1 MALGIVVMGSS
12 IGGVILPIM
21 LIHLIPEVGFGWAIR
36 ICGFLIL
43 ALLIFA
49 NLVVRSRIPP
59 TKKKFYPMQF
69 IRPFRELPF
78 FLLTLA
84 FFFFFCKRTLVLLAV
99 NYSSL
104 RANLEF
110 QGECTSPLHLSS
122 RKQGLKVPL
131 RPWRVIWSLFST
143 PEGKHI
149 STCIGVSIY

>member
-99 NYSSL
+99 IL
-104 RANLEF
+104 IVLF
-110 QGECTSPLHLSS
+110 VLTLSFRGNVHPHYIYRRGSKGS
-122 RKQGLKVPL
+122 RY
-131 RPWRVIWSLFST
+131 T
-143 PEGKHI
+143 
-149 STCIGVSIY
+149 